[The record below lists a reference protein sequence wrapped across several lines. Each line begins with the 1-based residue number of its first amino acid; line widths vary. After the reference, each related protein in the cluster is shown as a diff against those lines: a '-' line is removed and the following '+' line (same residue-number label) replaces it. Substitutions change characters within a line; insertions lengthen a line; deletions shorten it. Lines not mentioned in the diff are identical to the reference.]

1 MSVSDIV
8 DYVNRTPHNTNP
20 AVIRSMVENEIY
32 KTEKES
38 NEELKIL
45 KEKGGVGWEERIVT
59 EIMPATIIPAVH
71 VSGGDSRYYFNAPRY
86 ITSDKVACYMYINDS
101 KYSAY
106 YDGYGM
112 WSTYQSGEISG
123 AYLSWGVTDPDGN
136 YSDAIIWNTYADGP
150 APESIVVRFEKVED
164 ITHPIS
170 EEYMPQNYQGLPS
183 IVEMLSTG
191 GVTVVEK
198 AEYEFDV
205 YDGDDYGNT
214 RLNIVQNVDSS
225 LSALL
230 ALGKIVTVY
239 FDGEDYESVLRPV
252 SIWGVQ
258 AIVGNPALYDA
269 SLEDTGE
276 PFAIFGND
284 YGEFYCTVR
293 GTSTKHTIGVI
304 IQGTT
309 TKSNKIDLGAFQ
321 IPEHIMELSASGGGQ
336 VTIPS
341 LGFWDTLEACA
352 GIDTHFKM
360 SVAGYTFDVSGLTMA
375 YNDDYS
381 TVGIGQVSFNFL
393 INNPVTDEI
402 GIIYVS
408 LMRNTPNIVLTVR
421 IVQ

>member
-32 KTEKES
+32 KTKEES
-38 NEELKIL
+38 NEELKTL
-45 KEKGGVGWEERIVT
+45 KEKGGVGWEEQIVT
-59 EIMPATIIPAVH
+59 EIMPATAIPLGFDD
-71 VSGGDSRYYFNAPRY
+71 GGGSAYYYFYAPRY
-86 ITSDKVACYMYINDS
+86 ITSDKVSIYMYINDS

-106 YDGYGM
+106 YDGYGT

-150 APESIVVRFEKVED
+150 APESITVRFEKVED

-170 EEYMPQNYQGLPS
+170 EEYMPQSYQGLPS
-183 IVEMLSTG
+183 TVEMLSTG
-191 GVTVVEK
+191 GITVVQK

-205 YDGDDYGNT
+205 DDDYDVGDVS
-214 RLNIVQNVDSS
+214 LNPTQNFDPR
-225 LSALL
+225 LL
-230 ALGKIVTVY
+230 AFGKTVIVHL
-239 FDGEDYESVLRPV
+239 DGEDYERAIKPV
-252 SIWGVQ
+252 EAYGINAV
-258 AIVGNPALYDA
+258 VGNPALYDD

-276 PFAIFGND
+276 PFVIFIND
-284 YGEFYCTVR
+284 YGELICVAR
-293 GTSTKHTIGVI
+293 GTDKKRVVGVI
-304 IQGTT
+304 LNGTT
-309 TKSNKIDLGAFQ
+309 MKSNKIDLNAFQ
-321 IPEHIMELSASGGGQ
+321 IPEHIMELSANGGGQ
-336 VTIPS
+336 VTIPGF
-341 LGFWDTLEACA
+341 GFWDTLEASA
-352 GIDTHFKM
+352 GTDTRFKM
-360 SVAGYTFDVSGLTMA
+360 SVAGYTFDIGGLTLA

-393 INNPVTDEI
+393 LNNPVTNEI

-408 LMRNTPNIVLTVR
+408 LMRNTPDIVLTVR